1 MFILPYIIIFAIIRI
16 AINTFNKKQQ
26 NTALACGIFSWAG
39 SDVSLFDQAKYNIL
53 GIYNVTRGKDSC
65 GVYYDGDV
73 YYGIGNRSNYL
84 DFIKDNR
91 IDLMQSPIVI
101 GHTRAASPGNKVD
114 IDNAHPFLLE
124 DEQGVYNFV
133 GCHNGTVYNSKEL
146 ALKYDVPTE
155 VDIPNAK
162 VFPFKRTLIDS
173 EIILRILQKT
183 KNYEVLKQYNGGA
196 ALVWSFLEEPNV
208 VYAFKGASK
217 SNNYN
222 KIETTE
228 RPLHYYQDKKGSL
241 YISSIDS
248 SLQSIGGDKDNIGEF
263 EENTIYIIKDGDI
276 ENAEKIKISREDA
289 SQTREVVIY
298 GTNTTS
304 SGYNAYGNKHRHGPN
319 AHYFDPSIYD
329 DFMED
334 DSVKTGQ
341 QVLNLNQK
349 SVSPKPKE
357 DVKLNMEFCR
367 IQTMVEKHLSTQ
379 PNVVSEAVRAASKID
394 KSNVILN
401 IYNEQPYLSLARLHQ
416 QNTLIYNKT
425 KYYFVEGGKATE
437 LFTGLAL
444 FIQGFGFYCLKSMTA
459 EAAFVEIDS
468 LRNRLFAGG
477 VFGSSEYSKEVLE
490 NGDLYDEFYINFP
503 IVGNKDVQ
511 IHYFLQGVKIS
522 TYLDYQSLIEDV
534 IRFTVAG
541 TIYDYDKLS
550 HASIYPISDNRAT
563 YKTKVEQE
571 VLLQGA
577 HATVNVAPLGGERV
591 YFYKDGNLV
600 GTSVNSAYTRTSCNS
615 LLLRSYKALQNAIE
629 VVKDQINQELSESA
643 EENIEIKNTL
653 NDLKDRG
660 LETFEEIS
668 IHVKDFAE
676 SFEAETKDFSND
688 QLSLNPDLIKLSG
701 KLRLVG
707 RVTETILRDIK

>member
-16 AINTFNKKQQ
+16 VLNLFNKKQ

-53 GIYNVTRGKDSC
+53 GIYNVSRGKDSC

-114 IDNAHPFLLE
+114 VDNAHPFLLE
-124 DEQGVYNFV
+124 NEEGVYDFV
-133 GCHNGTVYNSKEL
+133 GCHNGTIYNSKEL
-146 ALKYDVPTE
+146 ALKYDVPAE
-155 VDIPNAK
+155 IDIPNAK

-196 ALVWSFLEEPNV
+196 AIVWSFLEEPNV
-208 VYAFKGASK
+208 IYAFKGASK
-217 SNNYN
+217 SSSYN

-248 SLQSIGGDKDNIGEF
+248 SLQSIGGDKDEIGEF

-276 ENAEKIKISREDA
+276 ENAEKIKISRENA
-289 SQTREVVIY
+289 LQTREAVTY
-298 GTNTTS
+298 NTNATS
-304 SGYNAYGNKHRHGPN
+304 SGYNGYKNTHLYGHHS
-319 AHYFDPSIYD
+319 HYFDSSIYD
-329 DFMED
+329 DFMDD

-349 SVSPKPKE
+349 SVSPKLKE
-357 DVKLNMEFCR
+357 DVKPNMEFCR

-379 PNVVSEAVRAASKID
+379 PNVVSEAVRAVSRID
-394 KSNVILN
+394 KNNVILN

-416 QNTLIYNKT
+416 KNTLIYNKT
-425 KYYFVEGGKATE
+425 KYYYVDEGLAKE
-437 LFTGLAL
+437 LFTGLAI
-444 FIQGFGFYCLKSMTA
+444 FINGFGFYCLKSMSQDSA
-459 EAAFVEIDS
+459 IVEINS
-468 LRNRLFAGG
+468 LRNCLFAGG
-477 VFGSSEYSKEVLE
+477 VFGSTEYSKEVLD
-490 NGDLYDEFYINFP
+490 NGDLYDEFFKNFP
-503 IVGNKDVQ
+503 ILTNTEVQ

-534 IRFTVAG
+534 LRVSVAG
-541 TIYDYDKLS
+541 LHFDYLKLS
-550 HASIYPISDNRAT
+550 HASIYPICDSRVA
-563 YKTKVEQE
+563 YKIKIEQE
-571 VLLQGA
+571 IVLLGENV
-577 HATVNVAPLGGERV
+577 TTNVAPLGAERV
-591 YFYKDGNLV
+591 YFYKGGILT
-600 GTSVNSAYTRTSCNS
+600 GTSVNSIYTRTSCDS
-615 LLLRSYKALQNAIE
+615 LLLISYKSLQNAIE
-629 VVKDQINQELSESA
+629 VARDKNLRELI
-643 EENIEIKNTL
+643 ENSKEATELKNTL

-660 LETFEEIS
+660 VETLDEIS
-668 IHVKDFAE
+668 IHVKDFTE
-676 SFEAETKDFSND
+676 SFETETKNFSND
-688 QLSLNPDLIKLSG
+688 KLSTNPELIKLAS
-701 KLRLVG
+701 KMRLIG
-707 RVTETILRDIK
+707 RVVEKTLDDIK